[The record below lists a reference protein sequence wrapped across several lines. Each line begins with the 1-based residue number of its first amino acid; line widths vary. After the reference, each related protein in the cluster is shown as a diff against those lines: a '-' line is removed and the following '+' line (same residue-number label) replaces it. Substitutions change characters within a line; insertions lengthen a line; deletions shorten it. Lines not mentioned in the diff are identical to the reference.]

1 MVREH
6 LFLLYLSI
14 FFSVFLPGTA
24 GKLYGWTSLFTGK
37 EKPEKIT
44 IKCERSSHEYKKGE
58 TARFYIDAT
67 DEDGKRVNGSRI
79 NILISEDSGT
89 RNMNVILE
97 DRPVVVEV
105 KQDIP
110 GSCSVIASVV
120 DEKGNV
126 QEDSRERKLECGSGA
141 IFSAEDLSQGYAEP
155 FDFGLYW
162 IYQKARLFFTP
173 KESQRKKV
181 DLRKYDDG
189 ELKKWADRVN
199 AYDVKIRCAGPVP
212 VTGYLAMPKKALP
225 KSLPAVV
232 IFNPYGVGPAEVPA
246 GFGAESISLNV
257 NAHGLP
263 NDRKK
268 TYYKDLEKGKLK
280 DYFFIGLEDRSESY
294 FVLMY
299 IRALQAVKYVK
310 DLPEWNGKDLIV
322 AGYSQGG
329 AQAMAAAGLDSDV
342 TLCIVACPGLS
353 DNGAVLK
360 GRRSG
365 FLMPHEKMK
374 KNKDGDVATEEGER
388 ILKATSYIDIVN
400 FAKRIKAE
408 VYISAGDADILCPSA
423 SVYTAY
429 KNIPGKK
436 KFIFMKNTGHAALNE
451 EGFAAL
457 YRIFR
462 KNKKG
467 E

>member
-58 TARFYIDAT
+58 TARFYIDAA

-141 IFSAEDLSQGYAEP
+141 IFSAEDLSQGYSEP

-162 IYQKARLFFTP
+162 TYQKARLFFTP
-173 KESQRKKV
+173 KESHRKKV

-189 ELKKWADRVN
+189 DLKKWADRVN

-436 KFIFMKNTGHAALNE
+436 KFIFMKNTGHAALYE